1 MHLVIFIVMIV
12 TPLKTFAWKVEDYIS
27 IVGVVGNDV
36 ELPCNVTAEKE
47 GDKLNILAWYFD
59 DNATAFYSRD
69 LRSEDSYIGDVSEN
83 STRRYIPI
91 EQEGEGTNSLLIRS
105 VRPSDQGQYRCMADF
120 AASPSL
126 NTYIELN
133 VTEPPQTLWVIYEN
147 GTQVTT
153 ATLGSNA
160 SDNIGPYYVGDFV
173 RLYCVAFGGNPLAN
187 VTWWSDQKKLK
198 DTTTQLSAQRIRGDL
213 EYGPLRREDHG
224 MVLSCTAANNDI
236 TQPLAIDVVV
246 NMYLPPELVSVRD
259 LHASANGLS
268 MGRVQAEE
276 KLSLQCRVLGARPM
290 PEVQWMIDNEPL
302 DIEQTIIKEPSQRLL
317 ISEIHLQVSH
327 THDEARVSCCTPS
340 NQRGE
345 DALFCAEA
353 MPLTV
358 YYKPILEIAV
368 DGDAVNGTLATVKG
382 SDLTL
387 NCTHKANPKVDQFMW
402 FYENDVANKEY
413 ESELPLSPL
422 LNLKNLSESD
432 AGEYSCGASNDMGTS
447 YSEPVDLDITYP
459 PYCVDPT
466 VAEYGLGESETINIT
481 CNLKANPE
489 PSVYIWVYVDQN
501 VELKNFHFT
510 QPHTRHATTEKT
522 IEFQRPN
529 ETNFNTIFCWGEN
542 GVVHPDLPNTPC
554 SFLVTNETAPHP
566 PSACTAVKSLPDIIV
581 ECVEGHDGGLPQKFK
596 FIVVE
601 LDSGK
606 QLTYIEQRE
615 PHFKISAPKEEN
627 YKFIIFATN
636 SKGDSKVVD
645 IDKDSIV
652 DETIEEIVSIS
663 AVSNI
668 TTLALCLCGGVLLI
682 ALAAC
687 GLVLCTYERGSRADL
702 PRDLGDPPLC
712 AYNTDGMTTCI
723 VSLVACIV
731 LLVALAAC
739 GLVLCTYE
747 RGSRADLP
755 RDLGDPPLCAYN
767 TDESQCDTYH
777 DSEDG
782 SDCNVRRTESFRRAM
797 QRYPSS
803 KNYDVRRTSSFH
815 STRYMND
822 LPEPEKCSD
831 MLRHSNSCR
840 VHSMQNLSRKR
851 EMEAACDHLIMHLP
865 PEPNY
870 HVAKPMN
877 TFYTIPRKT
886 RNKSFSK
893 QIRDDTSEITQT
905 SDGFSLPPPPDEFG
919 TYRAASRIRDIPS
932 KSTPTYTTIKKSP
945 KAQKHNRND
954 SEVIISPMN
963 TVGLP
968 TISGTQT
975 IYSYP
980 DDRGMLSTTGLITF
994 QSFSSPKES
1003 GI

>member
-1 MHLVIFIVMIV
+1 MHLVVFNVMFV
-12 TPLKTFAWKVEDYIS
+12 MPLTTFAWKVDDYIS
-27 IVGVVGNDV
+27 IVGVVGDNV
-36 ELPCNVTAEKE
+36 ELPCNVTAEKQ

-83 STRRYIPI
+83 SSGRYVRI
-91 EQEGEGTNSLLIRS
+91 EQEDEGTNSLLIRS
-105 VRPSDQGQYRCMADF
+105 VRPGDQGQYRCMADF

-126 NTYIELN
+126 NTYIVLN

-147 GTQVTT
+147 GTHVTT
-153 ATLGSNA
+153 ASQGSNA
-160 SDNIGPYYVGDFV
+160 SDNVGPYYVGDWV

-187 VTWWSDQKKLK
+187 VTWWSDQRKLK

-224 MVLSCTAANNDI
+224 MVLTCTAANNHI
-236 TQPLAIDVVV
+236 TLPLAIDVVV

-259 LHASANGLS
+259 LNASADGLS
-268 MGRVQAEE
+268 MGRVRAGQ

-290 PEVQWMIDNEPL
+290 PDVQWMIDNEAL
-302 DIEQTIIKEPSQRLL
+302 DIEQNIIKEPAQRLL
-317 ISEIHLQVSH
+317 ISEIHLAVSPS
-327 THDEARVSCCTPS
+327 HDEAQVSCCTPS
-340 NQRGE
+340 NQREE
-345 DALFCAEA
+345 DALLCAKA

-358 YYKPILEIAV
+358 LYEPVLGIIV
-368 DGDAVNGTLATVKG
+368 DGDVVNSTLAKVKG
-382 SDLTL
+382 SDVTL
-387 NCTHKANPKVDQFMW
+387 NCTHKANPQVYQVMW
-402 FYENDVANKEY
+402 FHETDFASREDDN
-413 ESELPLSPL
+413 ELPMRPL
-422 LNLKNLSESD
+422 LSLKNISASD
-432 AGEYSCGASNDMGTS
+432 AGEYVCAATNDEGTT
-447 YSEPVDLDITYP
+447 YTEPVVLDITYP
-459 PYCVDPT
+459 PYCVDTT
-466 VAEYGLGESETINIT
+466 VAEYGLGEGETINIT

-489 PSVYIWVYVDQN
+489 PTVYIWVYVDQN
-501 VELKNFHFT
+501 VEFKDFHFT
-510 QPHTRHATTEKT
+510 QPHTRHATTEKS

-542 GVVHPDLPNTPC
+542 GVTQPDLPHTPC
-554 SFLVTNETAPHP
+554 SFLVTNETVPHP
-566 PSACTAVKSLPDIIV
+566 PTDCTAVKSRPDIIV

-601 LDSGK
+601 LDSAK
-606 QLTYIEQRE
+606 QLTYIEQME
-615 PHFKISAPKEEN
+615 PHFKISEPKEEK

-636 SKGDSKVVD
+636 SKGDSKVVE
-645 IDKDSIV
+645 IDKNSIV
-652 DETIEEIVSIS
+652 DETTEEVVAIS

-702 PRDLGDPPLC
+702 PRDL
-712 AYNTDGMTTCI
+712 A
-723 VSLVACIV
+723 
-731 LLVALAAC
+731 
-739 GLVLCTYE
+739 
-747 RGSRADLP
+747 
-755 RDLGDPPLCAYN
+755 DPPLCAYN

-831 MLRHSNSCR
+831 MLRHTNSCR

-877 TFYTIPRKT
+877 TFYTMPRKT

-919 TYRAASRIRDIPS
+919 TYRAASRIRDIPT

-945 KAQKHNRND
+945 KTQKHNRND

-980 DDRGMLSTTGLITF
+980 DDHGMLPTTGLITF